1 MKVKVKL
8 YGILRE
14 KLPRETK
21 GQSELDL
28 PPQSTLQDLLDT
40 LHITTMVKASV
51 NDELERDLQ
60 RELQEG
66 DDVQL
71 FRPVGGG

>member
-1 MKVKVKL
+1 MKVKL
-8 YGILRE
+8 YGILRD
-14 KLPRETK
+14 KLPRENK

-28 PPQSTLQDLLDT
+28 PPQSTLQDLLNT
-40 LHITTMVKASV
+40 LQITTMVKASV

-66 DDVQL
+66 DDIQL